1 MGAGLDGSRA
11 GAIAQCTA
19 RADRGLVGSAKLNQ
33 HLCLKHRFERKEKI
47 GNADLGR
54 ADLGPGH
61 RRWAIVG
68 ECCSLAFSAT
78 SLLVDLAGSKRV
90 DRLMIHQ
97 EVVNI
102 WN

>member
-1 MGAGLDGSRA
+1 VGAGLDGSRA

-19 RADRGLVGSAKLNQ
+19 RADRGLVGSPKLNQ

-47 GNADLGR
+47 GNADLGNADLGR

-78 SLLVDLAGSKRV
+78 SLLMDLAGSMM
-90 DRLMIHQ
+90 LTA
-97 EVVNI
+97 
-102 WN
+102 